1 MFTTGKIIFAGLFVV
16 VFIIAM
22 FWSYQK
28 DKQIN
33 KIHFKGASKTLFYIV
48 LVIGLLFLFVKMR
61 HLL

>member
-1 MFTTGKIIFAGLFVV
+1 MFTTGKIIFAGVFVII
-16 VFIIAM
+16 FIIAM

-28 DKQIN
+28 DQKIN
-33 KIHFKGASKTLFYIV
+33 KTHFKGASKILFYIV